1 VAIFKGGLAGLPRE
15 QLQRYLLLNI
25 YGAPLSALWG
35 GLNTLIA
42 PHVIEQLVSERH
54 ENTFLGLLLF
64 FGLGVAVLTQPF
76 AGAVS
81 DRYGSRFGRRRP
93 FIFGASVL
101 DAVFIVAFGLAT
113 NFWFAFVAYAFLQLS
128 SNFAQAAYQALIPD
142 FAREEERGVASG
154 AKQALE
160 VVGSVI
166 GLGLAGLFIALDMD
180 WGAYAAI
187 ILLLLSGALITFRQ
201 LREPPVAGQPL
212 LRGIFSTGLKAYT
225 FDIRANPGFA
235 RLLATRFVFF
245 LGFVS
250 IQRFLRNFMSD
261 VLGLEE
267 PEAWAAGVLVLA
279 TVVGAVGALAAGTI
293 VDRVGRRR
301 VAIAAALIAAVY
313 LLPLAFFP
321 QLYLMLVLGGVLG
334 LAGGAFAAST
344 WAFLADEIPKGESAR
359 FYGIANYAT
368 AGAGALGAGIFG
380 FMIDGLNAW
389 KDVAGYRALIVIA
402 AVLLIAC
409 LPLLPQERWRPARRP
424 AAGPDG

>member
-1 VAIFKGGLAGLPRE
+1 M
-15 QLQRYLLLNI
+15 NI

-35 GLNTLIA
+35 GLNTIIA
-42 PHVIEQLVSERH
+42 PHVVEQLVSEGR
-54 ENTFLGLLLF
+54 ENTYLGLLLF
-64 FGLGVAVLTQPF
+64 FGLGVAVVVQPF

-113 NFWFAFVAYAFLQLS
+113 NFWFAFVAYVFLQVS
-128 SNFAQAAYQALIPD
+128 SNFAQSAYQALIPD
-142 FAREEERGVASG
+142 FAREDERGVASG
-154 AKQALE
+154 SKQALE
-160 VVGSVI
+160 VVGSII
-166 GLGLAGLFIALDMD
+166 GLGVAGLFIGLEME
-180 WGAYAAI
+180 WGAYAVI
-187 ILLLLSGALITFRQ
+187 ILLLVSGALLTFRH
-201 LREPPVAGQPL
+201 LREAPVAGQRL
-212 LRGIFSTGLKAYT
+212 LQGVFSTGLRT
-225 FDIRANPGFA
+225 FRFDVRANPRFA

-267 PEAWAAGVLVLA
+267 PEVWAAGVLVVA

-321 QLYLMLVLGGVLG
+321 RLYLMLVLGGVLG

-380 FMIDGLNAW
+380 PMIDGLNAW

-402 AVLLIAC
+402 AILLIVC
-409 LPLLPQERWRPARRP
+409 LRLLPQERWRAARGP
-424 AAGPDG
+424 AARPET